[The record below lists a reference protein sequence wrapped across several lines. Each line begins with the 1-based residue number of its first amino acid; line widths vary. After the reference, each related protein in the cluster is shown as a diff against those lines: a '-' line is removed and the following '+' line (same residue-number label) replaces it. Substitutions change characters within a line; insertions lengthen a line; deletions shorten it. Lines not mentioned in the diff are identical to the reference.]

1 MADIASL
8 AGDLTWNLAQSDVD
22 LAASRAKLGCGQK

>member
-8 AGDLTWNLAQSDVD
+8 AGDLTWTLANSDTD
-22 LAASRAKLGCGQK
+22 LLASRTKLGCGQK